1 MTADRSRLFPAR
13 VGTVFCLL
21 SLACWPLSALAY
33 LDPGSGSL
41 IFQSLLAI
49 LFGLGV
55 GLRAFRA
62 AISRFIDRLLRRNK
76 DDVER

>member
-1 MTADRSRLFPAR
+1 MTVDRSRLSLGR
-13 VGTVFCLL
+13 IGTVFCLL

-62 AISRFIDRLLRRNK
+62 SIARFFDRLFGRNK